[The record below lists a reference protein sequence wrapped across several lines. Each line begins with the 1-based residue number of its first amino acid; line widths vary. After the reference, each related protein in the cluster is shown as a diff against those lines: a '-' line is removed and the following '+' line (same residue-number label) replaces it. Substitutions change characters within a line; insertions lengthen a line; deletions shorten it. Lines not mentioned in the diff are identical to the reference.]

1 MEAEGWYVDPYAIH
15 DERWFSNGV
24 PTQLVKDG
32 GVESND
38 RPPDRTWT
46 GPLEPIGMAVGPG
59 ADDFAHRDV
68 DESARQGGDGGD
80 IGVAAAWAAFVETGG
95 D

>member
-1 MEAEGWYVDPYAIH
+1 MQAEGWYVDPYAIH
-15 DERWFSNGV
+15 DERWFSNGA
-24 PTQLVKDG
+24 PTKLVKDD

-38 RPPDRTWT
+38 QPPDGPWT

-68 DESARQGGDGGD
+68 DESGGQGGDGGD
-80 IGVAAAWAAFVETGG
+80 IGVAAAWEAFVETGG

>member
-1 MEAEGWYVDPYAIH
+1 MQAEGWYVDPYARH
-15 DERWFSNGV
+15 DQRWFSNGV
-24 PTQLVKDG
+24 PTKLVKDD

-38 RPPDRTWT
+38 QPPDRPST
-46 GPLEPIGMAVGPG
+46 GPLEPIGVEVGPG

-68 DESARQGGDGGD
+68 DESAGHSGDGGD
-80 IGVAAAWAAFVETGG
+80 IGVAAAWEAFVETGG